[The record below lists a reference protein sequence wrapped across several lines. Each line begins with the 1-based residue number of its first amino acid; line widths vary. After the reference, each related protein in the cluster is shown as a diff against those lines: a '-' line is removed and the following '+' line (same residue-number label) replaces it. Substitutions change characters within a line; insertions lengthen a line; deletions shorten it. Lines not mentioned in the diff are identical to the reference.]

1 MGLDMYFTAKKWEGC
16 SRYDGNKKLEY
27 DPELS
32 WFDAYIL
39 DRSFKSVETKYKI
52 GYFRKF
58 NALHKYIVDNFADG
72 IDDCKPVWLGEDY
85 CKQILEVLKSVT
97 KENAAEVLPT
107 GSGCFFGSI
116 EYDDWYF
123 EDVKDAIELFEKI
136 VALLSTE
143 HCRWDIFYEA
153 SW

>member
-1 MGLDMYFTAKKWEGC
+1 MGLDMYFIARKWEAR
-16 SRYDGNKKLEY
+16 SRFDERRKLDY

-32 WFDAYIL
+32 WFDAYIAE
-39 DRSFKSVETKYKI
+39 RNFKSVETKYQI

-72 IDDCKPVWLGEDY
+72 NDDCKPVWLGKGY
-85 CKQILEVLKSVT
+85 CEQILEVLKSVT
-97 KENAAEVLPT
+97 EENAAEVLPT
-107 GSGCFFGSI
+107 GSGCFFGST

-123 EDVKDAIELFEKI
+123 EDVKDAIELFEHI
-136 VALLSTE
+136 VSLLSTE
-143 HCRWDIFYEA
+143 HCIWEIYYEA